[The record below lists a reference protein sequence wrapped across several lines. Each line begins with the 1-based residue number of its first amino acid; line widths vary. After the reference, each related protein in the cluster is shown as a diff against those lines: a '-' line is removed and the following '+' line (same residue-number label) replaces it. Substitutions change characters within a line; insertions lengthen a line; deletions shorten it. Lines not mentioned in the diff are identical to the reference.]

1 LVVDQEH
8 RICMTVSRSICTLL
22 AFFVLAAATPA
33 IAATPWAMI
42 ARRAIGRVEKMTKP
56 PEGDQPGID
65 VATVVLSANASK
77 VYGTTAAMLHRN
89 AQVHVASE
97 SADRRTIEFS
107 SGSRSA
113 SITVTDLGARLS
125 QMVVAAAIKPGQ
137 NPATA
142 EIVDGILRVCRSM
155 RITCSER

>member
-1 LVVDQEH
+1 
-8 RICMTVSRSICTLL
+8 
-22 AFFVLAAATPA
+22 VLTAATPGH
-33 IAATPWAMI
+33 WA
-42 ARRAIGRVEKMTKP
+42 VEKTTKP

-77 VYGTTAAMLHRN
+77 VCATASMLHRN

-97 SADRRTIEFS
+97 SADQRAIEFS

-113 SITVTDLGARLS
+113 SIIVTDLGTRLS

-137 NPATA
+137 NPHQ
-142 EIVDGILRVCRSM
+142 GKSILEVESGAVGLT
-155 RITCSER
+155 RISSRARAMPTRPSSRRWSVVGWSEARCPPHSGSSGRH

>member
-8 RICMTVSRSICTLL
+8 RICMTVSRSICALL
-22 AFFVLAAATPA
+22 VFSLLAAATPA

-65 VATVVLSANASK
+65 VATVVLNANASK

-89 AQVHVASE
+89 ERSMSPAKAQTAARSN
-97 SADRRTIEFS
+97 SA
-107 SGSRSA
+107 
-113 SITVTDLGARLS
+113 
-125 QMVVAAAIKPGQ
+125 VAAARQ
-137 NPATA
+137 ASLSRT
-142 EIVDGILRVCRSM
+142 
-155 RITCSER
+155 